1 MNLPGKQLRK
11 SDPWRLRV
19 GERRAVL
26 MVGDLIA
33 GLISMGLS
41 LYVWGSRLRFIEF
54 DVNFLRERVP
64 VWFYLLPLVWIVMM
78 LELYDMHRAGNWS
91 KTVRGIA
98 SAALVAF
105 VLYLAFYFFYP
116 ELLPRLSVAI
126 FLIAIT
132 LLTLAWRWLFIR
144 IFAAP
149 QFMRRVL
156 LIGGGN
162 AGQALL
168 QVINDL
174 WPPPFFIVG
183 IIDDDP
189 DKLDKEIE
197 GYRVLGTSES
207 LINIVAE
214 QNISDVIVAITGQIQ
229 SGMFQSLLE
238 TQEHGVDILRMPRI
252 FEDLVGRVPILLL
265 EADWI
270 LRSFVDEAYSNR
282 IYELAKRLVDVLGG
296 LIGVFI
302 LLIILPFVA
311 VAIMLDDGWPIFYT
325 QVRTGRSGQNYQM
338 LKLRTMVRNA
348 EADGL
353 PKWATESDQRA
364 TRVGRF
370 LRKSHLDELPQ
381 FFNVLRGEM
390 SLVGPRAER
399 PELVIF
405 FEQQVPFYRARLLVR
420 PGITGWAQINFGYA
434 SSIEDTILKLEYD
447 LYYVKRRNLFLDLLI
462 LLRTPITMFG
472 FRGR

>member
-11 SDPWRLRV
+11 SHPWRLRV
-19 GERRAVL
+19 GERRVVL
-26 MVGDLIA
+26 MIGDLTA
-33 GLISMGLS
+33 GLFSLGLA

-54 DVNFLRERVP
+54 DLNFLRERVP
-64 VWFYLLPLVWIVMM
+64 VWFYLLPVVWIVMM

-91 KTVRGIA
+91 QTVRGIA
-98 SAALVAF
+98 SAALVSF
-105 VLYLAFYFFYP
+105 GLYLVFYFFYP

-126 FLIAIT
+126 FLVAIT
-132 LLTLAWRWLFIR
+132 LLTLGWRWLFIR

-156 LIGGGN
+156 LVGGGK

-168 QVINDL
+168 RVINDL
-174 WPPPFFIVG
+174 WPPPFFIAG

-189 DKLDKEIE
+189 EKLDMEIE
-197 GYRVLGTSES
+197 GYRVLGTSQS
-207 LINIVAE
+207 LVTIVSE
-214 QNISDVIVAITGQIQ
+214 QNISDVIVAITGQIH
-229 SGMFQSLLE
+229 SDMFQSLLKA
-238 TQEHGVDILRMPRI
+238 QEQGVDILRMPRI

-270 LRSFVDEAYSNR
+270 LRSFVDEAYSSR
-282 IYELAKRLVDVLGG
+282 IYELTKRLFDVLGG
-296 LIGVFI
+296 LIGVV
-302 LLIILPFVA
+302 LLLLVLPFVA
-311 VAIMLDDGWPIFYT
+311 LAILIDDGRPIFYT
-325 QVRTGRSGQNYQM
+325 QVRTGKSGQTYHM
-338 LKLRTMVRNA
+338 IKLRTMVRDA
-348 EADGL
+348 EADGT
-353 PKWATESDQRA
+353 PRWASETDQRT

-399 PELVIF
+399 PELVNF

-434 SSIEDTILKLEYD
+434 SSIEDTIIKLEYD
-447 LYYVKRRNLFLDLLI
+447 LYYVKRRNLLLDLLI
-462 LLRTPITMFG
+462 LLRTPITVFG

>member
-399 PELVIF
+399 PELVIY

>member
-1 MNLPGKQLRK
+1 
-11 SDPWRLRV
+11 
-19 GERRAVL
+19 
-26 MVGDLIA
+26 
-33 GLISMGLS
+33 
-41 LYVWGSRLRFIEF
+41 
-54 DVNFLRERVP
+54 
-64 VWFYLLPLVWIVMM
+64 
-78 LELYDMHRAGNWS
+78 MHRAGNWS

>member
-1 MNLPGKQLRK
+1 MKLPGKQLRK
-11 SDPWRLRV
+11 SHPWRLRV

-26 MVGDLIA
+26 MMGDLIA
-33 GLISMGLS
+33 GLLS
-41 LYVWGSRLRFIEF
+41 LGMALYVWGSRLRFIEF
-54 DVNFLRERVP
+54 DLSFLRERVP
-64 VWFYLLPLVWIVMM
+64 FWFYLLPIVWIVMM
-78 LELYDMHRAGNWS
+78 LELYDMHRAGNWIQ
-91 KTVRGIA
+91 TVRGIA
-98 SAALVAF
+98 SAAMVSF
-105 VLYLAFYFFYP
+105 GLYLVFYFFYP

-126 FLIAIT
+126 FLVAIT
-132 LLTLAWRWLFIR
+132 LLTLSWRWLFIR

-156 LIGGGN
+156 LVGGGK

-168 QVINDL
+168 RVINDL
-174 WPPPFFIVG
+174 WPPPFFITG

-189 DKLDKEIE
+189 EKHDKEIE
-197 GYRVLGTSES
+197 GYRVLGTSHS
-207 LINIVAE
+207 LAKIIEE

-229 SGMFQSLLE
+229 SEMFQSLLKA
-238 TQEHGVDILRMPRI
+238 QEQGVDILRMPRV

-282 IYELAKRLVDVLGG
+282 IYELAKRLVDVIGG
-296 LIGVFI
+296 LIGVV
-302 LLIILPFVA
+302 LLLLILPFVSL
-311 VAIMLDDGWPIFYT
+311 AILLDDGLPIFYT
-325 QVRTGRSGQNYQM
+325 QTRSGKAGQTYHM
-338 LKLRTMVRNA
+338 IKLRTMVRDA
-348 EADGL
+348 EADGT
-353 PKWATESDQRA
+353 PRWASETDQRA

-381 FFNVLRGEM
+381 FINVLRGEM

-399 PELVIF
+399 PELVDF

-447 LYYVKRRNLFLDLLI
+447 LYYVKRRNLLLDLLV
-462 LLRTPITMFG
+462 LLRTPITVFG

>member
-33 GLISMGLS
+33 GLISLGLA

-54 DVNFLRERVP
+54 DVIFLRERVP

-78 LELYDMHRAGNWS
+78 LELYDMHRAGNWNQ
-91 KTVRGIA
+91 TVRGIA

-105 VLYLAFYFFYP
+105 VLYLVFYFFYP

-126 FLIAIT
+126 FLVAIT

-183 IIDDDP
+183 IIDDDLE
-189 DKLDKEIE
+189 KLDKEIE
-197 GYRVLGTSES
+197 GYHVLGTSES

-214 QNISDVIVAITGQIQ
+214 QNVSDVIVAITGQIQ
-229 SGMFQSLLE
+229 SSMFRSLLE
-238 TQEHGVDILRMPRI
+238 TQEHGVDILRMPRL
-252 FEDLVGRVPILLL
+252 FEDLVGRVPIMLL

-296 LIGVFI
+296 LVGVFV
-302 LLIILPFVA
+302 LLITLPFVA
-311 VAIMLDDGWPIFYT
+311 VAILLDDGWPIFYT
-325 QVRTGRSGQNYQM
+325 QVRTGKAGQNYQM
-338 LKLRTMVRNA
+338 IKLRTMVRDA
-348 EADGL
+348 EADGQ
-353 PKWATESDQRA
+353 PKWATESDLRA

-381 FFNVLRGEM
+381 FINVLRGEM

-399 PELVIF
+399 PELVNY
-405 FEQQVPFYRARLLVR
+405 FEQKVPFYRARLLVK

-434 SSIEDTILKLEYD
+434 SSIADTILKLEYD